1 MVSLTVPGVQDVAE
15 HAGTRPTVQVKY
27 VDTNS
32 GGLWVTWRWEHALDR
47 PRLWGIQPA
56 QVAGAL
62 AAFRPAV
69 PDPAAGE
76 SLRDAM
82 LRSWRVLG
90 DLDREKEV
98 AWALAGALLPQPL
111 GAELNHFLERS
122 LRPHLRIQASAAL
135 ATVPWEA
142 LRVDEGERV
151 VHLADVSMLLPASVR
166 NAPTRA
172 VTPPRPAG
180 PVVATVNPVV
190 PGAIDGFGP
199 VTRRSEPLVER
210 MLAGLGDRL
219 RVTTPEAPVRSLVNR
234 DQLRT
239 LLADAGRFLYVGHV
253 TQGAHALGTS
263 LHLTDGPEAHGR
275 ATLVGGTHR
284 PLLASDVALDGWVV
298 PSRVALVACASGG
311 DAGYADPTGLVAA
324 FASRGAEHVTAARW
338 TLPTDVGIEML
349 AASSL
354 GPASTESSAP
364 YENLA
369 RAIVAVDAAHEADD
383 PVAALGAWQ
392 REQAD
397 AWERTGDPAYS
408 PVVWAALTTAWG

>member
-15 HAGTRPTVQVKY
+15 DAGPRPTVQVKY
-27 VDTNS
+27 VDTNE

-47 PRLWGIQPA
+47 PRLWGVQPP

-62 AAFRPAV
+62 AALRPAV
-69 PDPAAGE
+69 PEPVGGE
-76 SLRDAM
+76 SVRDAM

-90 DLDREKEV
+90 DVDREKEV

-111 GAELNHFLERS
+111 GAELNHFLERG

-135 ATVPWEA
+135 AAVPWEA

-166 NAPTRA
+166 NARSRT
-172 VTPPRPAG
+172 VTPPRPGG

-190 PGAIDGFGP
+190 PGALDGLGP
-199 VTRRSEPLVER
+199 VTRRSEPLVEQ

-219 RVTTPEAPVRSLVNR
+219 RGSTPEGPVRSLVNR
-234 DQLRT
+234 DQLRA

-253 TQGAHALGTS
+253 TGGPYGLASS
-263 LHLTDGPEAHGR
+263 LHLTDGPEAQGR
-275 ATLVGGTHR
+275 AALVGGTHR
-284 PLLASDVALDGWVV
+284 PLQAADVALEGWVV

-311 DAGYADPTGLVAA
+311 DAGYADPAGLVAA

-349 AASSL
+349 AASS
-354 GPASTESSAP
+354 GPGSTGTSAP
-364 YENLA
+364 CENLA
-369 RAIVAVDAAHEADD
+369 RAVVAVDTAHEADD